1 MGNEPIVS
9 NASSDRHRS
18 LAAFFFPSSVG
29 FTGSSDSFTIDD
41 LDAQGAE
48 TWDNT
53 SFKNQNAIEADDAY
67 IGSLETAGATGDI
80 GAEYG
85 NTIPDPITGE
95 EPTQD

>member
-1 MGNEPIVS
+1 MRMENEPIVS

-80 GAEYG
+80 GAE
-85 NTIPDPITGE
+85 
-95 EPTQD
+95 